1 MMGNQ
6 HEPGIIP
13 QTIQYIFEAVNKV
26 QGREFLLR

>member
-13 QTIQYIFEAVNKV
+13 LTIDYIFKAVNKV